1 MNKPLEVTLVTNY
14 PIIFKDYGGDMR
26 KTCMAWGM
34 ECGNGW
40 FKLIDDMCYNITHL
54 IGDQDIKVIAN
65 QVKEKF
71 GGLRFYHTILKKQN
85 LFDKIDSK
93 IRNFMFK
100 MKWGVSYWKL
110 TDFRK
115 KIYTT
120 IEEQL
125 SDIIDIAEVQS
136 YTTCETCGNPGE
148 RRGGGWI
155 KTLCDSCNKKKK
167 K

>member
-1 MNKPLEVTLVTNY
+1 MDKPLEVTLVTNY

-26 KTCMAWGM
+26 ETCMAWGM

-40 FKLIDDMCYNITHL
+40 FKLIDDLCYNLTHL

-71 GGLRFYHTILKKQN
+71 GGLRFYHTILRKEN
-85 LFDKIDSK
+85 LFDKIDYK
-93 IRNFMFK
+93 IRNFMFRR
-100 MKWGVSYWKL
+100 KWGVAYWKL

-120 IEEQL
+120 IGEQL
-125 SDIIDIAEVQS
+125 SDIIDIAELQS
-136 YTTCETCGNPGE
+136 YTTCETCGTPGK
-148 RRGGGWI
+148 RRGGSWI
-155 KTLCDSCNKKKK
+155 KTLCDSCNEKNKK
-167 K
+167 